1 MSDHVTPL
9 LKILTLWMI
18 FENFNMK
25 YNLALT
31 VEMDSGINLI
41 RLDSTQNNDSN
52 NSNVGVEV
60 GSGVPI
66 LTSNFCAAAECPIVN
81 F

>member
-9 LKILTLWMI
+9 LRILTVWMI

-41 RLDSTQNNDSN
+41 RLDQY
-52 NSNVGVEV
+52 
-60 GSGVPI
+60 P
-66 LTSNFCAAAECPIVN
+66 
-81 F
+81 